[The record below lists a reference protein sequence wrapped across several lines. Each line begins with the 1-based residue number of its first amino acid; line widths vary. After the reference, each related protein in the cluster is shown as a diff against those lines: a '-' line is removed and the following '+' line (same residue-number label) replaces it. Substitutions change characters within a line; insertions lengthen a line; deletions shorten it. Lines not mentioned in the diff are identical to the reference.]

1 VLYLQ
6 ILALTADLS
15 GAFTTS
21 CANSKHIANS
31 YCMLTPAECYHC
43 PQGYQ
48 QMLPAAAAVSAAAAL
63 PTKAIS
69 AKTNGLFDPLGPLDV
84 DALNAAYIQK
94 HQAALLGSHLRL

>member
-1 VLYLQ
+1 MQTLGLIAMAYCVPAMLMV
-6 ILALTADLS
+6 ADCS
-15 GAFTTS
+15 HS
-21 CANSKHIANS
+21 
-31 YCMLTPAECYHC
+31 C

-48 QMLPAAAAVSAAAAL
+48 QMLPAAAAVSAAAAAAL